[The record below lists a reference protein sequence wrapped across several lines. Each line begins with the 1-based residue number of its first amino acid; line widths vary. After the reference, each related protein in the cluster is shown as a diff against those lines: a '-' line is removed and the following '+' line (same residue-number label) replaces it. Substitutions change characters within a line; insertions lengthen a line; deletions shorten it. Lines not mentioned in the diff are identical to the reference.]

1 MPSFLEVAGKKL
13 EAELLGPRPPTLAF
27 LHEGLGSLP
36 QWRDFPARVAER
48 TGHGALVYSRFGYGA
63 SDPVPLPRPLTY
75 MHEEAREVLPLVLD
89 AAGVGEVV
97 LIGHSDGASIAL
109 MAATTDR
116 RVRGLVLEAPHV
128 FVEDISIASIEKAKT
143 AYESGDLRAR
153 LAKYHAHVDV
163 AFRGWNDAW
172 LDPDFRSWNL
182 EHYLPAITVP
192 VLVIQGE
199 DDPYGTRAQVD
210 AIARATRDRVDTL
223 MLPACGHAPHRDQ
236 PEATLQAIATFVER
250 LAPQR
255 AGRRT
260 VS

>member
-1 MPSFLEVAGKKL
+1 MPSFLDVLGKKL

-27 LHEGLGSLP
+27 LHEGLGSLA
-36 QWRDFPARVAER
+36 QWRDFPARVVER

-63 SDPVPLPRPLTY
+63 SDPVTLPRPLTY
-75 MHEEAREVLPLVLD
+75 MHEEARDVLPLVLD
-89 AAGVGEVV
+89 AAGIGEVV

-109 MAATTDR
+109 MAAATDP

-128 FVEDISIASIEKAKT
+128 LVEDVSIASIAKAKE
-143 AYESGDLRAR
+143 AYEHGDLRAG

-172 LDPDFRSWNL
+172 LDPDFRAWNL
-182 EHYLPAITVP
+182 EQYLPSITVP
-192 VLVIQGE
+192 VLVIQGV

-210 AIARATRDRVDTL
+210 AIARGTRDRVDTL

-236 PEATLQAIATFVER
+236 AEATLDAMARFIASLSAR
-250 LAPQR
+250 GGAP
-255 AGRRT
+255 
-260 VS
+260 